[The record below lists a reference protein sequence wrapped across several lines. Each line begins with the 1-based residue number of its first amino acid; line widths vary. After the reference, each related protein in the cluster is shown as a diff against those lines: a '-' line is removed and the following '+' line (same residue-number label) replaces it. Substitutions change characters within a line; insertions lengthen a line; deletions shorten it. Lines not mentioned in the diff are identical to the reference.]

1 MRLTLVFLF
10 LCNLICSTV
19 WGQETMEELP
29 ITSETIFEDEN
40 GNSISFET
48 FIELT
53 SGTGYVIEP
62 TLEDGTLK
70 SLKIIKSA
78 LAPATTKS
86 NEFANPAELID
97 RAPPVFEA
105 TDLAGNYYHSNDL
118 QGKVVVL
125 KFWFIACPPC
135 IEEIPK
141 LNKVVE
147 KYTTGEV
154 VFLAAALDGKAA
166 LKQFLQKQ
174 NFDYQILPEAR
185 DFAHSF
191 NVLGYPTHVVINRLG
206 KVEAV
211 FAGVNYEIEAKLTQ
225 AIESGLRRVAN
236 PETNSKLGEAAV
248 ENPVEEEIQVNP
260 NSVIK
265 DKTGKRVD
273 FGKFVEMMN
282 TQAYELLN
290 RKDESGARY
299 ILIQPIAAPEK
310 GE

>member
-10 LCNLICSTV
+10 LYSLSCSVV

-29 ITSETIFEDEN
+29 ITSKTIFEDEN
-40 GNSISFET
+40 GNVISFET

-97 RAPPVFEA
+97 RAPPIFEV

-141 LNKVVE
+141 LNKVVD
-147 KYTTGEV
+147 KYSTGEV
-154 VFLAAALDGKAA
+154 VFLAAALDGKVA

-174 NFDYQILPEAR
+174 NFEYQILPAAR

-211 FAGVNYEIEAKLTQ
+211 FSGVNYEIEAKLTQ

-236 PETNSKLGEAAV
+236 PDTQLDVGGEIS
-248 ENPVEEEIQVNP
+248 ENIEEEEIQVNP
-260 NSVIK
+260 NSIIK

-290 RKDESGARY
+290 KKDEAGASY
-299 ILIQPIAAPEK
+299 ILIQRIATPQK